1 MVSTALS
8 LRRRIPRGAREVPRR
23 WLAESCR
30 LKDGEASRG
39 ADPSAE
45 ERAGGAHFAGFHLS
59 TCFPK
64 EGCGIRTREIPSAGV
79 SRMSAPG
86 DAAAGAGT
94 ARPVD
99 ERERAGVGEISP
111 TAPEDPRADAGG
123 IARGGQRT
131 SHASST
137 ALAEGSVRGS
147 AEDAGGA
154 RVSIAPTPRDPADI
168 NPADVPFADAVA
180 GSPRPPS
187 TSHPAAPPRR
197 ARHRR
202 GGSRG
207 SRGGYPGLS
216 LDDWD
221 PSGSVVLGAAGTPSM
236 PHGMRPGFDP
246 RRAGATSHWRDASA
260 PGQIG
265 FYDGAAY
272 DPGGYYR
279 AGDFGAYHHHPGA
292 GYGISGMYGG
302 VTGSQSAAFH
312 PSMPPTPAYG
322 NANQWASWEHHAA
335 RFGGAPGFAG
345 DPRAAGP
352 PGVLVGGPHAPH
364 APYDMSMDGIQRRGS
379 LGGGWSAA
387 HAAGGPSGRWIAAR
401 GDVAPRGG
409 GGGGG
414 GFLMDPMRGGA
425 ASMGAQGGD
434 ARGRG
439 ARAWQGLGVPLMQG
453 TMAGYRGV
461 APPDTR
467 PGVPEAR
474 SAAGLHTVHVRDVH
488 ASVTERDV
496 AAAFEDCGPVA
507 DCRLCSDPQSGA
519 RYAFVAFPTK
529 AGARAALS
537 KSGSEIGGH
546 PVRVV
551 LSRTSVI
558 PVNPSLL
565 PQSADEMER
574 CARTVYVANVHRAS
588 REEDVHA
595 FFETDTAAVTGVLL
609 QRNPR
614 VASQVAFVEFATV
627 EAAQAAL
634 RRSGRDLDGRA
645 LRVSQSKTPLRLG
658 GAKGA
663 AGRGSAG
670 GARAGAGGGARAAG
684 PAPPSEPAPP
694 GQRSAR
700 GWREGLEGS
709 TPPSMRHAVRVS
721 NVPATVTE
729 SALARVFSG
738 CGRVLDCRLAG
749 DAHSSFRAAF
759 VAFPDATSV
768 EHALTLDGFSIDG
781 VVLVVR
787 RSTSATVPVN
797 PDLLPRSEE
806 DVERCARTV
815 YVSNVCAGV
824 DAATLRS
831 ILVEACGEVRNMHQ
845 RFAAGKETQVTFV
858 EFATAEAAAKALT
871 VSGRLVGSRQ
881 LRVSPSK
888 TPLKANKTPPSPK
901 VEDGAETKT
910 NPPSPSG
917 KEKDAAASPRAPPSA
932 AEGGTKKSDDASAN
946 DASAVGGK
954 REART
959 ETGATTNDE
968 SGVGESVL
976 EREIK
981 RLDALAVSPAA
992 DAAAAEAARRKSND
1006 SVVSGSSEGDTA
1018 VA

>member
-1 MVSTALS
+1 
-8 LRRRIPRGAREVPRR
+8 
-23 WLAESCR
+23 
-30 LKDGEASRG
+30 
-39 ADPSAE
+39 
-45 ERAGGAHFAGFHLS
+45 
-59 TCFPK
+59 
-64 EGCGIRTREIPSAGV
+64 
-79 SRMSAPG
+79 MSAPG

-94 ARPVD
+94 SRPVD

-111 TAPEDPRADAGG
+111 TAPEDPRAAAGG

-154 RVSIAPTPRDPADI
+154 RVSIAPTPRDPAEID
-168 NPADVPFADAVA
+168 PANAPFADAVA

-207 SRGGYPGLS
+207 ARGVYPTLS

-221 PSGSVVLGAAGTPSM
+221 PSGSVAPGATGTTSM
-236 PHGMRPGFDP
+236 PHAMPPGFDP

-260 PGQIG
+260 PGQIR

-272 DPGGYYR
+272 DTGGYYR
-279 AGDFGAYHHHPGA
+279 AGEFGAYHQHPSA
-292 GYGISGMYGG
+292 GYGMSGMYGG
-302 VTGSQSAAFH
+302 VIGSQTNAFH
-312 PSMPPTPAYG
+312 PSMPPAQAYG

-352 PGVLVGGPHAPH
+352 PGGLVGGSHAPPGP
-364 APYDMSMDGIQRRGS
+364 PYDMSMDRIQRGGGS

-387 HAAGGPSGRWIAAR
+387 HAAGGPSGGWIAAR
-401 GDVAPRGG
+401 G

-434 ARGRG
+434 ARGRDG
-439 ARAWQGLGVPLMQG
+439 RAWQGMGVPHMQG

-467 PGVPEAR
+467 PGVPESR

-529 AGARAALS
+529 SGARAALS

-574 CARTVYVANVHRAS
+574 CARTVYVANVHRNS
-588 REEDVHA
+588 REEDVRV

-634 RRSGRDLDGRA
+634 RRSGRELDGRA

-658 GAKGA
+658 GARGA
-663 AGRGSAG
+663 AGRGSASG
-670 GARAGAGGGARAAG
+670 SRAGAAGGVRAAG

-709 TPPSMRHAVRVS
+709 TTPSMQHAVRVS
-721 NVPATVTE
+721 NVSATVTE

-749 DAHSSFRAAF
+749 DAHSSFLTAF

-787 RSTSATVPVN
+787 RSTSAVVPVN

-831 ILVEACGEVRNMHQ
+831 IFVEACGEVRNAHQ
-845 RFAAGKETQVTFV
+845 RFAADKETQVTFV

-888 TPLKANKTPPSPK
+888 TPLKANKNPPSPK
-901 VEDGAETKT
+901 SDEGGAETKT
-910 NPPSPSG
+910 NPSPSG
-917 KEKDAAASPRAPPSA
+917 LEKDAAA
-932 AEGGTKKSDDASAN
+932 TKKSDDASAN
-946 DASAVGGK
+946 DDASAVGLK
-954 REART
+954 SEERA
-959 ETGATTNDE
+959 ETRATTNDG
-968 SGVGESVL
+968 SGGGESEL

-981 RLDALAVSPAA
+981 RLNALAVSQEA

-1006 SVVSGSSEGDTA
+1006 STVSGSSEGDTA